1 MIYERIL
8 ARLVWLLVSIWS
20 RTVTFRMLNN
30 EVRERMAAKGQNC
43 IYAFWHGSLLMLLQS
58 HHDSRLVIPV
68 SESRDG
74 DFVAR
79 VITYFGFET
88 ARGSSK
94 RKGHKALLSLITKMR
109 QGKNVGISVDG
120 PRGPLHR
127 VKPGVVFLAG
137 ALHAPIIPVATAA
150 KRFWTLEKSWD
161 KHTVPA
167 PFSEGLILF
176 GEPLYV
182 NGTAE
187 KELAACQRHLE
198 AELQRLTE
206 AAEVRMACSSEM
218 VSPQTMQNG
227 RY

>member
-1 MIYERIL
+1 MIRERIL
-8 ARLVWLLVSIWS
+8 ARITWLLVLVWS
-20 RTVTFRMLNN
+20 KTVKFQIVNQ

-68 SESRDG
+68 SESKDG
-74 DFVAR
+74 NIVAR

-94 RKGHKALLSLITKMR
+94 RKGHKALFSLITKMR

-127 VKPGVVFLAG
+127 VKPGAVFLAG
-137 ALHAPIIPVATAA
+137 ASHAPIIPVATAA

-161 KHTVPA
+161 KHTVPV
-167 PFSEGLILF
+167 PFTTGLIMF

-187 KELAACQRHLE
+187 EELAACQRHLE

-218 VSPQTMQNG
+218 VLPQTMQSG